1 MLTNLCNKKTIFN
14 FFFRSRED
22 FFSVISELGRQKE
35 PFSGG
40 LFLFYLK
47 HLHNIQFLHD
57 QIDSEC
63 FGWLWRRHWWTVG
76 YCLRTL
82 IVFVAVCSVCVMMVM
97 CDRGDPD
104 ASCRPPCQRDAAA
117 RTGSRIRASLSIVLD
132 SESNVLISRN
142 LHSAVNTK
150 ILSTHFHRSNWF
162 FFVCDL
168 ASFGF
173 CDRHK
178 SWFCLAKWSV
188 N

>member
-1 MLTNLCNKKTIFN
+1 MLTNLCNKKTFLNFSGN
-14 FFFRSRED
+14 FFF
-22 FFSVISELGRQKE
+22 VINELGRQKE
-35 PFSGG
+35 PFFSGG

-76 YCLRTL
+76 HCLRTL
-82 IVFVAVCSVCVMMVM
+82 IVFVAVCSVCVMMMM

-104 ASCRPPCQRDAAA
+104 ANFRSPCRRDAAA
-117 RTGSRIRASLSIVLD
+117 QTGSRIHASLSIVSD

-162 FFVCDL
+162 YFVFD
-168 ASFGF
+168 FGF
-173 CDRHK
+173 
-178 SWFCLAKWSV
+178 LWSQQKLILFSKMMC
-188 N
+188 